1 MEAAL
6 HDTIRFSP
14 CRDVGTLPGS
24 TAELDDELA
33 LQLLHAR
40 VRRSL
45 RGDVSIS
52 DPDPDRDGKPEER
65 PVITRKPER
74 PARVNG
80 VESHRRMA
88 SMESNLSGAGKVI
101 HLVVIR
107 ITMMTK
113 ITT

>member
-14 CRDVGTLPGS
+14 CRDVGALPGS
-24 TAELDDELA
+24 IAELDDELA
-33 LQLLHAR
+33 LYLLHAG
-40 VRRSL
+40 VRRGL
-45 RGDVSIS
+45 RSDVSIS

-65 PVITRKPER
+65 PVITRRPER

-113 ITT
+113 IAD